1 MPPSPPLTLL
11 VLAAGMSTRYGGTA
25 KQTDGMGPQGETL
38 LDYSVADAK
47 RAGFGRVVFVIR
59 KEAETAFRAAV
70 VTRLEKVLPVDLA
83 YQDLQDLPAGFSC
96 PPERTKPWGTGH
108 AVLAARQA
116 IEEPFA
122 VINADDFY
130 GRDSFAQLG
139 VFLQTPRLSA
149 QSCRACMVGFVL
161 ANTLSEHGK
170 VARGLC
176 DVGGDGMLR
185 SVEELTEIYKTPQGA
200 ENRPEGGPKRSLQG
214 SELVSM
220 NMWGFTPEI
229 FSGLQE
235 QFVAFLQT
243 QGTNPKAEYYI
254 PLGIDGLIRAGM
266 EQCRVLPTASQW
278 FGVTYQEDKPFVQSA
293 LRKLVEAGDYPNP
306 LWS

>member
-1 MPPSPPLTLL
+1 MPISPTLL
-11 VLAAGMSTRYGGTA
+11 VLAAGMSSRYGGTS

-59 KEAETAFRAAV
+59 KEAEAAFRAAV
-70 VTRLEKVLPVDLA
+70 VSRLEKILPVDLA
-83 YQDLQDLPAGFSC
+83 YQDLQDLPAGIQC

-108 AVLAARQA
+108 AVLAARDVIA
-116 IEEPFA
+116 EPFA

-139 VFLQTPRLSA
+139 NFLQTPDLA
-149 QSCRACMVGFVL
+149 QQTCRACMVGFVL
-161 ANTLSEHGK
+161 ANTLSDHGK

-176 DVGGDGMLR
+176 DVQANGLLS
-185 SVEELTEIYKTPQGA
+185 SVEELTDIWKTPAGA
-200 ENRPEGGPKRSLQG
+200 ENRPEAAPPRSLQG

-220 NMWGFTPEI
+220 NMWGFTPDI
-229 FSGLQE
+229 FTGLQTH
-235 QFVAFLQT
+235 FASFLQA
-243 QGTNPKAEYYI
+243 NASSPKAEYYI
-254 PLGIDGLIRAGM
+254 PLGIDGLIQAGQ
-266 EQCRVLPTASQW
+266 EQCRVLPTASRW
-278 FGVTYQEDKPFVQSA
+278 FGVTYQNDKPIVQA
-293 LRKLVEAGDYPNP
+293 ELLKLIQAGEYPNP